1 MVVCACCSLVVVAA
15 LLFGKTKTPPP
26 VWQWGSIKLVNE
38 SEPNRRAAQPQRV
51 QQSVLRSNT
60 AEGGQVKIQMAT
72 HGYRI
77 TIRSLGVKLIF
88 TLASIPPPPGNWR
101 FMAWKHKISGGIM
114 ATIGFWLSP
123 LSWWNDAF
131 VNIPL
136 ALVFAWLVSFFY
148 KPAFTASLIV
158 GYWLTN
164 VLGLVLLH
172 KGTRKL
178 LSEKPPPEWRR
189 ELLKDVIVSLVYTG
203 FIIALIK
210 LGLLKP
216 FTGYLTNDQSL

>member
-1 MVVCACCSLVVVAA
+1 MFFFSCGGSVSVWQNKNPTA
-15 LLFGKTKTPPP
+15 G
-26 VWQWGSIKLVNE
+26 WQWGLIKLVNE
-38 SEPNRRAAQPQRV
+38 SEPDRRAAQPQRV
-51 QQSVLRSNT
+51 QQPVLRSNT

-72 HGYRI
+72 HGCKI
-77 TIRSLGVKLIF
+77 TTPPRRVKLIF
-88 TLASIPPPPGNWR
+88 TLASFPPPPGNWA
-101 FMAWKHKISGGIM
+101 FMAWKRKISGGIM

-131 VNIPL
+131 VNLPL

-164 VLGLVLLH
+164 VLGFVLLH
-172 KGTRKL
+172 KGARKM

-203 FIIALIK
+203 VIIALIK

-216 FTGYLTNDQSL
+216 LAGYFANG